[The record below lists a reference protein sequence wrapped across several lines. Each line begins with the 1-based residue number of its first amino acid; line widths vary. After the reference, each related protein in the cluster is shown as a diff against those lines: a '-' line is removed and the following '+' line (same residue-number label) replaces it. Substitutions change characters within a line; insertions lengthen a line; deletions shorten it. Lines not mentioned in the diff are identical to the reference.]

1 MLIPTLPLDYAELID
16 VTDRSRRGR
25 MWASGTRVRR
35 DVARGEEARTWKC
48 P

>member
-1 MLIPTLPLDYAELID
+1 MLIPTLPFDYAELID
-16 VTDRSRRGR
+16 VTDRSRTGR

-35 DVARGEEARTWKC
+35 HVARGEEGRTWKR